1 MSGGLKIRFTLL
13 GTLVAA
19 SLGLATGV
27 AAAREP
33 SSNTSIKIE
42 GTRGAT
48 VQNLH
53 VFGKVS
59 SPSRE
64 CVAGRRVK
72 IFSLGPNGRR
82 LIDTDRT
89 GRGGSF
95 RGGGDFGREVDGVRV
110 KVTRT
115 VVAETATVG
124 CATRTPRPRPSSEG
138 LALHARGVNA
148 IRRADTSD

>member
-13 GTLVAA
+13 VTLVAA

-27 AAAREP
+27 AAAWEP

-48 VQNLH
+48 VQNLQ

-72 IFSLGPNGRR
+72 IFRSARTAAGSSTPTGPGAE
-82 LIDTDRT
+82 
-89 GRGGSF
+89 GPSAA
-95 RGGGDFGREVDGVRV
+95 
-110 KVTRT
+110 
-115 VVAETATVG
+115 AETSA
-124 CATRTPRPRPSSEG
+124 
-138 LALHARGVNA
+138 ARWTEYA
-148 IRRADTSD
+148 

>member
-1 MSGGLKIRFTLL
+1 MSGVLKMRFTLI

-42 GTRGAT
+42 GTHGAT

-53 VFGKVS
+53 VHGEVS
-59 SPSRE
+59 AASRE
-64 CVAGRRVK
+64 CVTGRTVK
-72 IFSLGPNGRR
+72 ILSLGPNGRK

-115 VVAETATVG
+115 VVSRHGHGRVCEADAQTK
-124 CATRTPRPRPSSEG
+124 
-138 LALHARGVNA
+138 A
-148 IRRADTSD
+148 IL

>member
-1 MSGGLKIRFTLL
+1 MSGGLKIRFTLI

-42 GTRGAT
+42 GTREAT

-64 CVAGRRVK
+64 CVADRRVK

-89 GRGGSF
+89 SHRGSF

-115 VVAETATVG
+115 VVSRNGHGRVCDADAQTK
-124 CATRTPRPRPSSEG
+124 
-138 LALHARGVNA
+138 A
-148 IRRADTSD
+148 IL